1 MTTAQ
6 KERQLKVLVRKLE
19 SGKATNPYA
28 LRGKIELIR
37 KQIEEENRRQSY
49 FEYLAR

>member
-6 KERQLKVLVRKLE
+6 KERQLKALLRKLE
-19 SGKATNPYA
+19 SGKVTNPYA
-28 LRGKIELIR
+28 LRGKIDLLR
-37 KQIEEENRRQSY
+37 KQIAEGKRRQSM